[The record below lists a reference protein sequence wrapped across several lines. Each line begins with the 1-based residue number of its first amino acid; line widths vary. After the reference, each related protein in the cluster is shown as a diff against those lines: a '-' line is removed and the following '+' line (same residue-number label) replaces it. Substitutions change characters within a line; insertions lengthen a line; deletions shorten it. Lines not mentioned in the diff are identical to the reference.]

1 MLTSSFLRSK
11 LIEGAKI
18 TQFDELPLSSQS
30 KNTIKLIAIYGKL
43 QIFVGYNLTTNK
55 NSIMIESI
63 QELLQKEAQA
73 VLNIPVTDAYER
85 AVELIVEQIHR
96 RKGKLVTSG
105 MGKAGQI
112 AMNIATTFCST
123 GIPSVFLHPSEAQH
137 GDLGIVR
144 KNDVM
149 LLISNSGK
157 TRELLELVEL
167 TRGLVPEM
175 QFIVITGNPD
185 SPLAAEATICLPTGA
200 PKEVCPL
207 GLTPTTST
215 TVMTVI
221 GDLLVV
227 GTMKRINFGYPDY
240 AKRHHGGYLG
250 SKSRE
255 QCKNVNK

>member
-1 MLTSSFLRSK
+1 MINEAISS
-11 LIEGAKI
+11 I
-18 TQFDELPLSSQS
+18 
-30 KNTIKLIAIYGKL
+30 L
-43 QIFVGYNLTTNK
+43 Q
-55 NSIMIESI
+55 
-63 QELLQKEAQA
+63 QEAEA
-73 VLNIPVTDAYER
+73 VRNIPITDGYEEAVT
-85 AVELIVEQIHR
+85 LIVKHVHELGGNLI
-96 RKGKLVTSG
+96 TSG

-123 GIPSVFLHPSEAQH
+123 GTPAYFLHPSEAQH

-185 SPLAAEATICLPTGA
+185 SPLAAEATICLLTGA

-227 GTMKRINFGYPDY
+227 GTMKHINFGYPDY

-255 QCKNVNK
+255 QCKTVNK